1 MIKKLLPFVLF
12 FGIIS
17 TILFSCKK
25 DDFETS
31 GNVQL
36 SFSEDT
42 VMFDTV
48 FTSVGSATEV
58 FTVYNTEDKA
68 FLKPMEMFRIL
79 IWLRGDRMLT
89 SIDQIQMIQIF
100 LFSQYLVMKSGTMIN
115 HM

>member
-1 MIKKLLPFVLF
+1 MVKKLLPFVLF

-17 TILFSCKK
+17 SILFSCKK

-68 FLKPMEMFRIL
+68 IL
-79 IWLRGDRMLT
+79 ISSLRLVVYNKENRGD
-89 SIDQIQMIQIF
+89 
-100 LFSQYLVMKSGTMIN
+100 
-115 HM
+115 